1 MARSRSS
8 RARPPASPLLKLGL
22 PSLRQTSGHVYEEWR
37 PRLVGGQRFKVFR
50 EMGESDTTAG
60 GFINNLVNFLNRA
73 PSLWEPAKP
82 IGESDASPSPE
93 AQRIADRMAGA
104 WEDMDETPRA
114 RMSTV
119 IEHTARDG
127 AAPMEVTY
135 KVCRGDVDDPMFASD
150 YNDGWLAWRSWDIR
164 PLESVDRWEW
174 SDDKRELLGFWQS
187 PQETRSLVWIPM
199 SKVVH
204 FRFRHTKNNPEG
216 LSMLSLA
223 ERAYYFKR
231 IFEELEAIG
240 IKRDLTGMPVM
251 EVPPKLFG
259 AGASADEQET
269 LRQMKEL
276 VTLVERDGLE
286 GVVIPA
292 ELDPDGNPTQ
302 FRFRLMASGG
312 SRQVNTSDVIRRIRG
327 EMSVGLGAAFMYA
340 GMDGVGAKSLDESKT
355 DAFRLQGDSL
365 LGALSETINVEA
377 ARMLRLNGVPRAL
390 WPTHRFG
397 DIDKASLQE
406 WGAYVS
412 SLMTAGGLTY
422 DEALEAE
429 IRRRGELPAKE
440 VRDDAYPPLRLVD
453 EQAQAPAAAPV
464 VDPSAEPVPAAETAL
479 NGAQVTSAVEIV
491 GEVAAGRLP
500 RSTGVAMLQEFFNLD
515 PARAERIMG
524 EVGRGFVPADDAS
537 PSGP

>member
-1 MARSRSS
+1 MARSPKS

-22 PSLRQTSGHVYEEWR
+22 PSLRQSSGHVYEEWR

-50 EMGESDTTAG
+50 EMAESDTTAG

-82 IGESDASPSPE
+82 IGASEASPE

-104 WEDMDETPRA
+104 WEDMDTTPRE
-114 RMSTV
+114 RMSTI

-135 KVCRGDVDDPMFASD
+135 KICRGDVEDPMFASD
-150 YNDGWLAWRSWDIR
+150 FNDGWLAWRSWEIR

-174 SDDKRELLGFWQS
+174 TDDKRELLGFWQS
-187 PQETRSLVWIPM
+187 PYETRMLVWIPIG
-199 SKVVH
+199 KVAH

-365 LGALSETINVEA
+365 LGSLSETINVEA

-390 WPTHRFG
+390 WPKHRFG

-406 WGAYVS
+406 FGSYVS
-412 SLMTAGGLTY
+412 SLMSAGALTY

-429 IRRRGELPAKE
+429 LRRRGELPAKE
-440 VRDDAYPPLRLVD
+440 AAQADYPHLRLVD
-453 EQAQAPAAAPV
+453 APSTEPAATM
-464 VDPSAEPVPAAETAL
+464 DPGVEQVPAAETAL
-479 NGAQVTSAVEIV
+479 NGAQVTSAVDIV

-500 RSTGVAMLQEFFNLD
+500 RGTGVAMLQEFFNLD
-515 PARAERIMG
+515 PARADRIMG
-524 EVGRGFVPADDAS
+524 EVGRGFVPTEPTAS
-537 PSGP
+537 PGQ